1 MTAGDCKPL
10 QCETAM
16 ACIHGA
22 RDPMSTAVRMAELRS
37 RLANCPPCLAAFDLE
52 VKLRATM
59 VPTSSELPTIDFR
72 MRITET
78 LTRVDLSK
86 LDITDF

>member
-1 MTAGDCKPL
+1 MHLGDCKPL

-16 ACIHGA
+16 TCIEGV
-22 RDPMSTAVRMAELRS
+22 RDPLVTPVQMGVLRAELRD
-37 RLANCPPCLAAFDLE
+37 CTPCLAAFDLE

-59 VPTSSELPTIDFR
+59 IPTSSELPTVDFCL
-72 MRITET
+72 RITET
-78 LTRVDLSK
+78 LASIDLSQ

>member
-1 MTAGDCKPL
+1 MNLGECKPL

-16 ACIHGA
+16 ACIAGV
-22 RDPMSTAVRMAELRS
+22 RDPLTTPARMGELRAELRDC
-37 RLANCPPCLAAFDLE
+37 APCLAAFDLE

-59 VPTSSELPTIDFR
+59 IPSMSELPTVDFR

-78 LTRVDLSK
+78 LASVDLSQ
-86 LDITDF
+86 LDISDF